1 MLDARARLAT
11 RRSIRFSLLAREIFC
26 KKYSAMSSKTAI
38 PKSTRSTRSA
48 RLNSRSFRNKATG
61 GANSL
66 AITSDAAIA
75 RRHYTRDQAS
85 RRHGASR
92 EIMTRYTRPRRCET
106 LDRWQLVSSAI
117 IANFSATLN
126 SEGAFIPVARH
137 REFSLSRV
145 HAASSFGVV
154 RPVEAGNRR
163 SSNKTNETKERR
175 GGRTEEGRART
186 TGKGRLT

>member
-1 MLDARARLAT
+1 MRGRGSPRVDRYDFRSWREKYFARNILCNV
-11 RRSIRFSLLAREIFC
+11 SQNCNFQ
-26 KKYSAMSSKTAI
+26 KHGSA
-38 PKSTRSTRSA
+38 RST